1 MLAIRFTFPF
11 VNVQFIWLNSELDD
25 KPTKEMPMNQVSLNI
40 NTRYGQHKADKPH
53 SSMF

>member
-25 KPTKEMPMNQVSLNI
+25 KN
-40 NTRYGQHKADKPH
+40 DKRNAH
-53 SSMF
+53 E